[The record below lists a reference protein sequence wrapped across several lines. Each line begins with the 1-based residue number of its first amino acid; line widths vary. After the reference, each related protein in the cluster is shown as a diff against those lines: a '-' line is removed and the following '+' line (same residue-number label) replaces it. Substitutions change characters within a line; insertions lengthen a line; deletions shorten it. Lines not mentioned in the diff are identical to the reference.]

1 MSKKSV
7 LKASALAVAIAATAA
22 PVTAAAE
29 VSGSLDIASQYLW
42 RGQSLFA
49 GGTVSGSLDY
59 GHDSGLYAGIWTS
72 SESDKTEYDLYAGF
86 AGEVDGFS
94 YDVAY
99 VDYNYSGGGS
109 FCGGDDADS
118 CDFEEIYVGVGFAGV
133 GIDAYLGTGDYA
145 HGSDAV
151 ENEDNYYA
159 ISYGIDKFGATVGY
173 YDFDAADSD
182 YTHLDLSYALTD
194 QFTFTASKI
203 VDEELEDST
212 EDDVKFVVSYSFAL

>member
-29 VSGSLDIASQYLW
+29 ISGSLDIASQYLW
-42 RGQSLFA
+42 RGQSLFG
-49 GGTVSGSLDY
+49 GGTISGSLDA
-59 GHDSGLYAGIWTS
+59 GHESGLYAGIWTS
-72 SESDKTEYDLYAGF
+72 SESGKTEYDLYAGF
-86 AGEVDGFS
+86 AGEQGGLS

-99 VDYNYSGGGS
+99 IDYNYSGGDPA
-109 FCGGDDADS
+109 CGGADADS
-118 CDFEEIYVGVGFAGV
+118 CDFQEIYVGLGFAGV
-133 GIDAYLGTGDYA
+133 GLDAYLGTGDYS
-145 HGSDAV
+145 HGSEAAPND
-151 ENEDNYYA
+151 DNYYA
-159 ISYGIDKFGATVGY
+159 ISYGIDKIGATVGY